1 MSNKLQQYFP
11 MIRTQNE
18 ILEKINSDPALFDTF
33 RQWEPEHQQEFLD
46 FCSGA
51 KGVKMLYDGFSKS
64 ILNPYVFPER
74 LNELLSLL
82 LKTEVTI
89 IGVLPNDDTRIADES
104 SLVIMDILV
113 QLQDGSYANVE
124 IQRVGYY
131 FPGQRSACYS
141 ADLLLRQYLNVR
153 RKKTEKTFSY
163 HDIKNVYTIV
173 LFEKSPK
180 SFHSFP
186 DQYIHFFEQ
195 KSDTGLKMDL
205 LQKYVFVSLDIF
217 LKNRHNKPI
226 RNRLSAWLTFLAS
239 DDPEDIISI
248 ITGFPEFKSMYEQI
262 YGICLNMEEV
272 MSMFSEELRILDR
285 NTVKYMI
292 DDMQN
297 ELVELKGQVQE
308 TKQQLRESEQQLRES
323 EQQLRDKEQQLQ
335 KSEQQIQESEQQL
348 RESEQQLRES
358 EQQLRDKEQQL
369 QESEQQLQDA
379 LKTIAELKASK

>member
-131 FPGQRSACYS
+131 FPVKGAPAIPLISCSDNISMCAEKKQRKLSPTMILKTSIPSYFS
-141 ADLLLRQYLNVR
+141 
-153 RKKTEKTFSY
+153 KK
-163 HDIKNVYTIV
+163 V
-173 LFEKSPK
+173 LSLSIPSPTNT
-180 SFHSFP
+180 
-186 DQYIHFFEQ
+186 Y
-195 KSDTGLKMDL
+195 
-205 LQKYVFVSLDIF
+205 IF
-217 LKNRHNKPI
+217 LNRNQTP
-226 RNRLSAWLTFLAS
+226 
-239 DDPEDIISI
+239 D
-248 ITGFPEFKSMYEQI
+248 
-262 YGICLNMEEV
+262 
-272 MSMFSEELRILDR
+272 
-285 NTVKYMI
+285 
-292 DDMQN
+292 
-297 ELVELKGQVQE
+297 
-308 TKQQLRESEQQLRES
+308 
-323 EQQLRDKEQQLQ
+323 
-335 KSEQQIQESEQQL
+335 
-348 RESEQQLRES
+348 
-358 EQQLRDKEQQL
+358 
-369 QESEQQLQDA
+369 
-379 LKTIAELKASK
+379 